1 MNDKIENVIIKNE
14 INNKNNNDIILLAKK
29 KIEIATPI

>member
-14 INNKNNNDIILLAKK
+14 INNKNNNDITLLAKK
-29 KIEIATPI
+29 K